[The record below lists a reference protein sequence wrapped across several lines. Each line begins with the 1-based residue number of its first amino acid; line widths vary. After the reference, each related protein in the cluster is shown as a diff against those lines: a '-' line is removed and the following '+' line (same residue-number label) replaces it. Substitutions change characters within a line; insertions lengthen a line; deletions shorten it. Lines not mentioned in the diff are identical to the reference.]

1 MKRSIYKDLVK
12 WKENKD
18 RKPLVLE
25 GARQVGKTWILKEF
39 GANEYEK
46 TAYINCDNNPL
57 LDGIFIDFDI
67 DRIIRVLSAI
77 TEVNIT
83 EKDTLII
90 IDEIQELPK
99 GLTALKYFAES
110 GRDYHI
116 VVAGSLLGLQIHEG
130 TGKVRRTVKAVLLYW
145 WDA

>member
-1 MKRSIYKDLVK
+1 MKRSIYKELLM
-12 WKENKD
+12 WKENTD
-18 RKPLVLE
+18 RKPLILE

-39 GANEYEK
+39 GTNEYKK

-57 LDGIFIDFDI
+57 LNGIFIDFDI

-99 GLTALKYFAES
+99 GLTALKYFC
-110 GRDYHI
+110 R
-116 VVAGSLLGLQIHEG
+116 
-130 TGKVRRTVKAVLLYW
+130 K
-145 WDA
+145 